1 MVSVASKTEQTPL
14 EFFNSLNFSQL
25 PKDEADYIKNELLN
39 DKQLAS
45 LSKNSEKFTMV
56 VNLIHEYFPAAL
68 TPMAPAKKEPEVK
81 KEEVIAEPVSEVNLS
96 KAALQNRLAML
107 KEKLQNN
114 PNDKIINTNIKLVEE
129 MIKEAK

>member
-1 MVSVASKTEQTPL
+1 MASVASKAAQTPL

-25 PKDEADYIKNELLN
+25 PKDEADYIKNDLLN

-56 VNLIHEYFPAAL
+56 VNLISEYFPAAL
-68 TPMAPAKKEPEVK
+68 TPVATSKKEPEIKKAEPTPEPVQESPPSK
-81 KEEVIAEPVSEVNLS
+81 TALEARIGVLKEE
-96 KAALQNRLAML
+96 L
-107 KEKLQNN
+107 KKN
-114 PNDKIINTNIKLVEE
+114 PKDKIINSRIKLLEE